1 MVLRGRSAPVAI
13 ALDKLLA
20 ADEPVILPPAQG
32 EAEALFMSC
41 TNLRVLDLIAPL
53 EADMEVFF
61 RHNFRTLRN
70 TSQGNFLD
78 WCGLSIPNGEDADGM
93 PSGLMISATHGRDR
107 ALLSAGLALETII
120 RGRPGHG

>member
-1 MVLRGRSAPVAI
+1 MDHGARTDGGKGPSRSRLGGALLICPTTPSVAM
-13 ALDKLLA
+13 
-20 ADEPVILPPAQG
+20 P
-32 EAEALFMSC
+32 
-41 TNLRVLDLIAPL
+41 IAPL

-93 PSGLMISATHGRDR
+93 PTGLMISAAHGRDR